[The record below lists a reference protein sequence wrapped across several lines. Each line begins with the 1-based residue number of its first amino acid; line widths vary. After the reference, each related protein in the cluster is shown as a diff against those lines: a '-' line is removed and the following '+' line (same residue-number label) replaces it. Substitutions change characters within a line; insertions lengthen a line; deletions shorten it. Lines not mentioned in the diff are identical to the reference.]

1 MKKNY
6 FIALVAG
13 SFILLASLQSCRHE
27 SLETE
32 IVNVQK
38 DPILYIKNEYM
49 RGKNMVAGKEIEWD
63 KARKYKNEQDIILIT
78 VPVKSQGNNLIEE
91 LSFRIDNNKVSGHL
105 WKFKSDLPFSSDD
118 YKLTAHEIMN
128 NMTGTVSYV
137 ALEGSMRYEK
147 KIVRGKFIDEVAKNG
162 SGAMDAPSCRG
173 CHDKGGGLIGTPQ
186 NPIDTG
192 PVVITPPGPK
202 DPFPTPIPGGVGGG
216 TNPQNPENPNNN
228 NDPCKK
234 IKEQKAKPEFN
245 QKINDLKNKTD
256 KEKETGYIQKA
267 DGSYQYK
274 DQASTNEGS
283 NSLSLPKSDLPEN
296 KDITGY
302 MHTHVNDRT
311 FTNSDGYEETRTGIK
326 MFSPADVGYFMD
338 MLSNAQAAGR
348 PLGDVYA
355 IMVSSSGTYEMRFT
369 GNQYQIK
376 TFTAAQIK
384 GFKDSYT
391 NAMINSENKTATFLN
406 FLSEKMNIK
415 GTNLYK
421 YNPDGPTEEIKL
433 DKDKKTTTTT
443 DCPN

>member
-1 MKKNY
+1 MRKNY
-6 FIALVAG
+6 IIAFVIGGFLLLG
-13 SFILLASLQSCRHE
+13 SLHSCSHE

-49 RGKNMVAGKEIEWD
+49 KGKDMIAGKLIEWD
-63 KARKYKNEQDIILIT
+63 KVREYKKEGDIIFIT
-78 VPVKSQGNNLIEE
+78 VPIKNGQPNIIEE
-91 LSFRIDNNKVSGHL
+91 LSFRIDDNKVSGHL
-105 WKFKSDLPFSSDD
+105 WKFKSDLPFTPED
-118 YKLTAHEIMN
+118 YKLSAHEIMG
-128 NMTGTVSYV
+128 NMTGTVSYM

-147 KIVRGKFIDEVAKNG
+147 KIVRGGFIDEVAKSG
-162 SGAMDAPSCRG
+162 SGPMDAPSCRG
-173 CHDKGGGLIGTPQ
+173 CHEKGGGLIGTPQ

-192 PVVITPPGPK
+192 PVVVTPPGPK
-202 DPFPTPIPGGVGGG
+202 DPFTPPIPGGVGGG
-216 TNPQNPENPNNN
+216 TNPQNPNNPNNT
-228 NDPCKK
+228 DPCKK

-245 QKINDLKNKTD
+245 QKLNDLKNKTD

-267 DGSYQYK
+267 DGTYQYK
-274 DQASTNEGS
+274 DNASTNSDS
-283 NSLSLPKSDLPEN
+283 NSLSLPKAELPEN

-376 TFTAAQIK
+376 TFTKQQLD
-384 GFKDSYT
+384 GFKGSYI
-391 NAMINSENKTATFLN
+391 NAMKNPKTLARDFLN
-406 FLSEKMNIK
+406 FISEKMNIK

-421 YNPDGPTEEIKL
+421 YNPNGPTEEIKL
-433 DKDKKTTTTT
+433 SEDKKTTTTT

>member
-1 MKKNY
+1 MIKNY
-6 FIALVAG
+6 LIPSLVG
-13 SFILLASLQSCRHE
+13 SFLLLASLQSCIHE

-38 DPILYIKNEYM
+38 DPILYIKSEYM
-49 RGKNMVAGKEIEWD
+49 RGKNMVAGKHIEWD
-63 KARKYKNEQDIILIT
+63 KARKYKNEQAIIFIT
-78 VPVKSQGNNLIEE
+78 VPIKSQISNVIEE
-91 LSFRIDNNKVSGHL
+91 LSFRIDDNKVSGHL
-105 WKFKSDLPFSSDD
+105 WKFKSDMSFSSDD

-128 NMTGTVSYV
+128 NMNGTVSYV

-147 KIVRGKFIDEVAKNG
+147 KIVRGKFIDEVAKSG
-162 SGAMDAPSCRG
+162 SGAMDSPSCKE
-173 CHDKGGGLIGTPQ
+173 CHDKIGTG
-186 NPIDTG
+186 NHPIDIG
-192 PVVITPPGPK
+192 VIDVPPPK
-202 DPFPTPIPGGVGGG
+202 PTDPFTPPIPGGVGGG
-216 TNPQNPENPNNN
+216 TNPQNPNNPNNT
-228 NDPCKK
+228 DPCKK

-245 QKINDLKNKTD
+245 QKLNDLKNKTD

-267 DGSYQYK
+267 DGTYQYR
-274 DQASTNEGS
+274 DNASTNETS
-283 NSLSLPKSDLPEN
+283 NSLSLPKAELPEN

-311 FTNSDGYEETRTGIK
+311 FTNSDGYEETRKGIK

-376 TFTAAQIK
+376 TFTKAQLD
-384 GFKDSYT
+384 GFRELYKDKMTS
-391 NAMINSENKTATFLN
+391 SENLAATFLN

-421 YNPDGPTEEIKL
+421 YNPNGPTEEIKL
-433 DKDKKTTTTT
+433 NNDKKTTTTT